1 MFRSV
6 ITGLFTLALFCVP
19 QLAHGAVLTSCPD
32 CDGDTFALLWNLD
45 SDIAGVSTFDVTLL
59 ANTSGN
65 NLGGTAL
72 SPLHINA
79 VAISINLPA
88 GSALLANMEFAPNGA
103 ANWTAQT
110 GGISSG
116 GGGGCDGNG
125 GFICA
130 QANNLAS
137 QALAPSAASATT
149 PYEWTWEISV
159 LDSTPGGAASV
170 FAGSDHDVKVNY
182 SDINGHHVSDNYTF
196 SQGPPPHEN
205 APPVPEP
212 VTSGL
217 VGMGL
222 VSLFFLRRRSR
233 G

>member
-6 ITGLFTLALFCVP
+6 ISGLFTLALFCVP
-19 QLAHGAVLTSCPD
+19 QLAHAATLTSCPN
-32 CDGDTFALLWNLD
+32 CDGDTFALIWNLD

-65 NLGGTAL
+65 NIAGGPHL
-72 SPLHINA
+72 IDA
-79 VAISINLPA
+79 VAVGINLPA
-88 GSALLANMEFAPNGA
+88 GATLLANMEFAPNGA

-110 GGISSG
+110 GGLSNAGCTGSG
-116 GGGGCDGNG
+116 A
-125 GFICA
+125 FICA

-137 QALAPSAASATT
+137 QAVAPNASTATT

-159 LDSTPGGAASV
+159 LDSTAGGAASV
-170 FAGSDHDVKVNY
+170 FAGAHGVKISY
-182 SDINGHHVSDNYTF
+182 SDINGHNVSDDYSF

-205 APPVPEP
+205 AGPVPEP

-217 VGMGL
+217 VGTGL
-222 VSLFFLRRRSR
+222 ISLFFLRRRSR